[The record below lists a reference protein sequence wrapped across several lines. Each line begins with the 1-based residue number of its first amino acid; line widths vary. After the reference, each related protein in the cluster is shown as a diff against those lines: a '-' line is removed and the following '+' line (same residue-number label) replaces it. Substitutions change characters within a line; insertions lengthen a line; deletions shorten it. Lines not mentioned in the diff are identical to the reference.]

1 MIEYFVFY
9 ISLVPEKHI
18 LFYRVFG
25 WQPPSYAH
33 LPLILNSDG
42 SKLSKRQGDIKI
54 ENYRKEGIFP
64 EALLNF
70 VIDAGGGFTKDV
82 ERTKC
87 KMHTMQEL
95 IKQVSTWGDVVWVMN
110 LENIMILIFI
120 KTDFLY
126 GAGGNVVMHMVLY
139 QLEFLS
145 GALGGLL

>member
-1 MIEYFVFY
+1 MFHI
-9 ISLVPEKHI
+9 ILVQEKHI

-25 WQPPSYAH
+25 WQPPAYAH

-87 KMHTMQEL
+87 KIYTVEQL
-95 IKQVSTWGDVVWVMN
+95 IQQVSTWGDLVWVVN
-110 LENIMILIFI
+110 LENIIILIII
-120 KTDFLY
+120 KIDLLC
-126 GAGGNVVMHMVLY
+126 GAWG
-139 QLEFLS
+139 
-145 GALGGLL
+145 